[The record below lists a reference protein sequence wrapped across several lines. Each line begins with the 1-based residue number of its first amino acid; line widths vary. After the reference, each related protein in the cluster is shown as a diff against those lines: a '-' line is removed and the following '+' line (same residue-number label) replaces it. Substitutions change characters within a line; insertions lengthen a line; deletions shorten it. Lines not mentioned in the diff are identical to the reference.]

1 MEKVIGI
8 TGHRGA
14 GKTTVAWLLGNCI
27 NNLLNKQK
35 ITKELYKLW
44 VDKIVSYER
53 VVFESDLDYIY
64 FDSFQDTLLNVIW
77 QLTGIPYSDMVDDH
91 KKDNM
96 VVNLK
101 NFDYY
106 PIEENIHPI
115 TAKEL
120 LNENMGKSIHPIEQD
135 QWMLLRDFII
145 YFGHDVMKRFF
156 GENVWVKALL
166 KSPVYENGFSRTE
179 WVIFVDTKTRAEQQ
193 YILDHGILINVVR
206 NGNHKVDSEITN
218 QNNDILEHCEYEIV
232 ITDDLMDTYK
242 VIPGIAA
249 DILKKFNK

>member
-14 GKTTVAWLLGNCI
+14 GKTTVAWLLGNCL
-27 NNLLNKQK
+27 NNLLNKQR

-101 NFDYY
+101 NFDYC

-120 LNENMGKSIHPIEQD
+120 LNENMGKDIHPIEQD

-156 GENVWVKALL
+156 GENVDR
-166 KSPVYENGFSRTE
+166 KS
-179 WVIFVDTKTRAEQQ
+179 
-193 YILDHGILINVVR
+193 VV
-206 NGNHKVDSEITN
+206 
-218 QNNDILEHCEYEIV
+218 
-232 ITDDLMDTYK
+232 
-242 VIPGIAA
+242 
-249 DILKKFNK
+249 